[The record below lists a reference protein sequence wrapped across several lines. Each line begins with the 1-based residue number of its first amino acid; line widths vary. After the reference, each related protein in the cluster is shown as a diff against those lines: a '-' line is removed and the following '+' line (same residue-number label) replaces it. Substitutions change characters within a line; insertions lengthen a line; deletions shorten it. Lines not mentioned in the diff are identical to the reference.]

1 MEIYGIDYLFD
12 PNKRLFYGYLISSLL
27 IAFVYLYFNQHQKR
41 LIFNKKL
48 WLHPSATLD
57 YTYFIVN
64 IFIKIVLI
72 FPIVISAKAITIFI
86 YEQGTYY
93 FGLSSLH
100 YSYTTVMILYTL
112 CIFVVSDFTRYW
124 VHRFLHTIPF
134 LWEFHKVHHSAK
146 VLTPFTF
153 YRVHPIENLLFGFR
167 YSLSIG
173 VVTGCFFYLFGA
185 VLDFYSILGV
195 NIFVFIFNLLGSNLR
210 HSHIKITYFTFL
222 EKIFISPYM
231 HQIHHSSKHFDKN
244 YGGYLAIWDTWFGS
258 LELSKNVK
266 TLRFGLRKQ
275 QMNDYTT
282 IAKILYVPFVSL
294 LKRKRSEVQ

>member
-12 PNKRLFYGYLISSLL
+12 PNKRLYFGYLISSLL
-27 IAFVYLYFNQHQKR
+27 IALVYLYFNQSQKR
-41 LIFNKKL
+41 LILNKKL

-64 IFIKIVLI
+64 IIIKIVLI

-86 YEQGTYY
+86 YEQATYY
-93 FGLSSLH
+93 FGLSNLH

-112 CIFVVSDFTRYW
+112 CIFIVSDFTRYW

-185 VLDFYSILGV
+185 ALDFYSILGV

-210 HSHIKITYFTFL
+210 HSHIKITYFPFL

-231 HQIHHSSKHFDKN
+231 HQIHHSSKYFDKN
-244 YGGYLAIWDTWFGS
+244 YGGYLAIWDAWFGS

-266 TLRFGLRKQ
+266 KLRFGLRKQ

-282 IAKILYVPFVSL
+282 IAKILYVPFANL